1 MQENSPIPKIR
12 LGKPISAEG
21 LRNLGFSAVVEKESR
36 LRLLNQDGTFNV
48 HRKGLNEFAVRNLYH
63 WLLTMKWWSFLATVV
78 LLYFTINIFFATLF
92 MMCGENS
99 LFDASNQP
107 MQDTFLRAFFFSVH
121 TFGTI
126 GYGTIYPVGTLVNL
140 LVTSESIIT
149 LLFHALVTGMFFAR
163 FSRPTP
169 KIKFSKRAVISPHQE
184 SKALMFR
191 LVNLRASQLIE
202 VEVQVLLARF
212 INESGKVVRRFEFL
226 ELEREKLSFFPLAWT
241 VVHPIDEESPLY
253 NLTPEDLK
261 TSDAEI
267 LILLTAIDE
276 GFSQIVHSR
285 TSYKPEE
292 IIWDAKFVDIY
303 NKAGNDEPI
312 SINIRKLS
320 RYKKV

>member
-1 MQENSPIPKIR
+1 M
-12 LGKPISAEG
+12 
-21 LRNLGFSAVVEKESR
+21 
-36 LRLLNQDGTFNV
+36 
-48 HRKGLNEFAVRNLYH
+48 
-63 WLLTMKWWSFLATVV
+63 
-78 LLYFTINIFFATLF
+78 
-92 MMCGENS
+92 
-99 LFDASNQP
+99 
-107 MQDTFLRAFFFSVH
+107 
-121 TFGTI
+121 
-126 GYGTIYPVGTLVNL
+126 

-226 ELEREKLSFFPLAWT
+226 ELEREKLSFFPLVWT

-253 NLTPEDLK
+253 NLTPEELK